1 MDLEEYAT
9 YDGAGLAQLVKQRK
23 VTAKELAE
31 LMLEGVDKI
40 NPKINAVIET
50 YSESVRALA
59 NNHGIK
65 GIFGGVPF
73 LLKDIGATE
82 QGRRQESG
90 SRLKRGFVADQDTFL
105 TSRFKETGLTLLG
118 RTTTPEFA
126 LASTTE
132 SVLMGATRNPW
143 NLEMMAGGS
152 SGGSAACVAAGI
164 LPVAHASDGGGSIRI
179 PASACGVVG
188 LKPSRGRVTFGPNRA
203 ESWGGLSQEFVVSR
217 SVRDTALMLDAVSQ
231 PMLGDP
237 FIVVQPQRPYR
248 EEVNA
253 PTGKLRIAWTTN
265 SWRPDVPVD
274 KEVIGCIEEVANESQ
289 RMGHEVSEA
298 SPIFD
303 YEEYLIAFSNVIS
316 LGVDVGI
323 DILSATLRRPVSKE
337 TLEPVTLSY
346 YHYAKGLTSKDLVR
360 TDELLN
366 KIRRTFGA
374 FFQKYDILLT
384 PTLSLLPQPIG
395 KYALSRS
402 DLEFVEYN
410 RLTDEINMHTAPVN
424 IIGYPAVSLP
434 LGQSKSALPIG
445 AQFIARFGDEAT
457 LIRLASAFEHN
468 MPWLDRI
475 PPVHVS
481 R

>member
-1 MDLEEYAT
+1 
-9 YDGAGLAQLVKQRK
+9 
-23 VTAKELAE
+23 
-31 LMLEGVDKI
+31 
-40 NPKINAVIET
+40 
-50 YSESVRALA
+50 
-59 NNHGIK
+59 
-65 GIFGGVPF
+65 
-73 LLKDIGATE
+73 
-82 QGRRQESG
+82 
-90 SRLKRGFVADQDTFL
+90 
-105 TSRFKETGLTLLG
+105 
-118 RTTTPEFA
+118 
-126 LASTTE
+126 
-132 SVLMGATRNPW
+132 
-143 NLEMMAGGS
+143 
-152 SGGSAACVAAGI
+152 
-164 LPVAHASDGGGSIRI
+164 
-179 PASACGVVG
+179 
-188 LKPSRGRVTFGPNRA
+188 
-203 ESWGGLSQEFVVSR
+203 
-217 SVRDTALMLDAVSQ
+217 
-231 PMLGDP
+231 MLGDP

-248 EEVNA
+248 EEVDA

-274 KEVIGCIEEVANESQ
+274 MEVVGCIEEVANECQ
-289 RMGHEVSEA
+289 RMGHEVSEV

-303 YEEYLIAFSNVIS
+303 YEEYLIAFSNAIS
-316 LGVDVGI
+316 LGFDVGI
-323 DILSATLRRPVSKE
+323 DTLSAILHRPVSKE

-346 YHYAKGLTSKDLVR
+346 YHYAKGLTSKDLAR

-374 FFQKYDILLT
+374 FFQKYDLLLT

-424 IIGYPAVSLP
+424 IIGYPAISLP
-434 LGQSKSALPIG
+434 LGQSKSGLPIG

-457 LIRLASAFEHN
+457 LIRLASAFEHE